1 MRPFHSETTLTQE
14 ALLGYFTKYKAC
26 LMVRPYHRRIF
37 DFNIC
42 NLHLCSFNLCKIYY
56 IIHMMKK
63 ILFLNIIYLL
73 FFIILT
79 LPLNSIFLMSGNFFK
94 EKNKK

>member
-42 NLHLCSFNLCKIYY
+42 NLHLCSFNLCKINLAYVNLCY
-56 IIHMMKK
+56 VIV
-63 ILFLNIIYLL
+63 
-73 FFIILT
+73 
-79 LPLNSIFLMSGNFFK
+79 GN
-94 EKNKK
+94 ELSL